1 VYRHVLLRFEGS
13 GSVGHKKCW
22 KALVDSGS
30 RAERQGFCTPLGIN
44 PVNPEVAIAASSP
57 AKALAMFLVWKKARQ
72 ASLITFQLGNE
83 ETEGLPTLLDSVVPY
98 G

>member
-1 VYRHVLLRFEGS
+1 
-13 GSVGHKKCW
+13 
-22 KALVDSGS
+22 
-30 RAERQGFCTPLGIN
+30 
-44 PVNPEVAIAASSP
+44 
-57 AKALAMFLVWKKARQ
+57 MFLVWKKARQ